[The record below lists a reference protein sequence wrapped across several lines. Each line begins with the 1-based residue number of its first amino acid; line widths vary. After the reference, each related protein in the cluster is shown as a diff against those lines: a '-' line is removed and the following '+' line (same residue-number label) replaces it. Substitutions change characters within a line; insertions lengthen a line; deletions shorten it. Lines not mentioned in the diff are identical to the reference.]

1 MGTDDP
7 LTTPAMVQAYLQKL
21 RDAGHRADY
30 WEHQGKSH
38 AFLDSRESFAE
49 DAPPAL
55 DVMLDFLDSVFYP
68 EGEKRCRQ

>member
-1 MGTDDP
+1 MAP
-7 LTTPAMVQAYLQKL
+7 RSFCRFRV
-21 RDAGHRADY
+21 RAGEWASARVCA
-30 WEHQGKSH
+30 WGEEA

-68 EGEKRCRQ
+68 EGE